1 MSVRLCSDKGGDDI
15 LGAEAVA
22 SVLVAEVFG
31 FVPAGEDGG
40 KLLRIGKLAWLEL
53 ATLGVKWLGGCFF
66 TLDFTLRTEDTLAG
80 AFLLRFSFF
89 SAAKITGR
97 IPENVCEDVW

>member
-15 LGAEAVA
+15 LGAEVVA

-31 FVPAGEDGG
+31 FVPAGEDDG
-40 KLLRIGKLAWLEL
+40 KFLRIGRLAWLEL

-66 TLDFTLRTEDTLAG
+66 TLDFTLRTEGTLAG
-80 AFLLRFSFF
+80 FFLLRFSFF